1 MLWRV
6 LSTRRCSSA
15 ADTSGRSAP
24 DGEAA
29 GGFGAGAVA
38 GGGVGVTVVVGA
50 VVVGAGAAGLRTAV
64 SVAQLDRSNTVE
76 KESRTRRVT
85 WPRCPAPL
93 EASGPSRCRG
103 LPPTPR
109 RSGRR
114 ASARYDKP
122 SRG

>member
-29 GGFGAGAVA
+29 GGFGAGAVPGA
-38 GGGVGVTVVVGA
+38 GVGVT

-64 SVAQLDRSNTVE
+64 SVAQLDRSKTVE

-85 WPRCPAPL
+85 WPRCPAPQ

-103 LPPTPR
+103 P
-109 RSGRR
+109 
-114 ASARYDKP
+114 
-122 SRG
+122 